1 MTCRSDPKDFAAGR
15 LHADAVEANIRHRTP
30 DPQGRSA
37 APAGYPMLRSVAAGL
52 RWCARRFLCALDVSR
67 RWQAAVEQAK
77 HCDLI
82 YDPTTGIMFGTREHR
97 DACATAR
104 KRAGQRDG

>member
-1 MTCRSDPKDFAAGR
+1 MTCRSDPKDFAG
-15 LHADAVEANIRHRTP
+15 LHDDAAEAKTRTP
-30 DPQGRSA
+30 GSQCRSA
-37 APAGYPMLRSVAAGL
+37 APAGYPMLRSLVAGL

-82 YDPTTGIMFGTREHR
+82 YDPTTGIVFGKRGHR

-104 KRAGQRDG
+104 KRAGQTDR